1 MMNLSM
7 LTSSALTVVSVFL
20 ITVCLQ
26 NECVQATEVKNTNTQ
41 HRDDGIPSLL
51 QKRLRNSGGNNNNR
65 FGENKLENISAT
77 ATANTNTNTNT
88 KTNTKYIDSRRPGCS
103 CWEHCISTCVWI
115 ASHCYCRSVTACH
128 YILPS
133 IFSHHTNDH
142 TTAYYRTHTY
152 ILTVTPLFS
161 FFSDRRRQNSSP
173 QTTQGRKRHDA
184 VRKGQLGW
192 KIQYG
197 NPNAVCRN

>member
-115 ASHCYCRSVTACH
+115 ASYCYC
-128 YILPS
+128 
-133 IFSHHTNDH
+133 
-142 TTAYYRTHTY
+142 
-152 ILTVTPLFS
+152 
-161 FFSDRRRQNSSP
+161 RRRQNSSP